1 VILDELKEGKVAI
14 INSKELG
21 TNCWSAHRF
30 CGGRCQRVM
39 RCNYPEKATCKAVQS
54 EIDYLN
60 NYYATELNRLQ
71 GQHTRALEAL
81 KCKVEKNL
89 SELV

>member
-1 VILDELKEGKVAI
+1 MNSAI
-14 INSKELG
+14 INSKGLG
-21 TNCWSAHRF
+21 TNCWSAHRL

-39 RCNYPEKATCKAVQS
+39 RCIYPEKATCKAVQA

-60 NYYATELNRLQ
+60 NYYANEIDRLQ
-71 GQHTRALEAL
+71 RQHTKALEVL
-81 KCKVEKNL
+81 KWKVEKNL